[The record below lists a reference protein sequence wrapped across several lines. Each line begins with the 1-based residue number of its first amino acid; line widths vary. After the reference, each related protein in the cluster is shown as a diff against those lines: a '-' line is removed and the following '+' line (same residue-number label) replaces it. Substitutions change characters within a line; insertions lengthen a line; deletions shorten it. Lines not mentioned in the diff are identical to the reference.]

1 MRPSRAYGM
10 SENDETDK
18 KLFLKIVSPIDDQ
31 EDAERTINVLYV
43 WPSNNSEKRASSGK
57 KSE

>member
-1 MRPSRAYGM
+1 M

-43 WPSNNSEKRASSGK
+43 
-57 KSE
+57 

>member
-1 MRPSRAYGM
+1 M